1 MTKLAELIERE
12 AKTLAALESLDNGK
26 SLYMA
31 GLDVQMVADCIR
43 YYAGWADKIEGKVID
58 TMPDHFNY
66 TRSEP
71 VRLFSIPSFSSSNA
85 NSG

>member
-1 MTKLAELIERE
+1 MTKWADLIERDL
-12 AKTLAALESLDNGK
+12 KTLVALESLDNGK
-26 SLYMA
+26 SLMMA
-31 GLDVQMVADCIR
+31 TLDVQGVADCIR

-71 VRLFSIPSFSSSNA
+71 VCVDFAPES
-85 NSG
+85 